1 MSAVWIVVGTRDSD
15 PEPAWLQPFDS
26 HAEAAAFVQYAT
38 AHVSPSIND
47 INWEVL
53 PSRLLSA
60 RVALAD
66 LESLAD

>member
-1 MSAVWIVVGTRDSD
+1 
-15 PEPAWLQPFDS
+15 
-26 HAEAAAFVQYAT
+26 VQYAT